1 MKLKRGFAVIVLC
14 GALVLG
20 LSACGGNDDSAAN
33 VPTGAAFDRAFI
45 DAMVPHH
52 ESAIEMARSAEAA
65 GLSNPELRQVADDIL
80 STQQVEIDQL
90 KQWRGEWFGSEKIDP
105 DGAAALGMTDTQ
117 MGMANGA
124 DALLNSGDVDADFAQ
139 MMIAHHEGA
148 IEMAK
153 LALDRA
159 ERAELRDMA
168 KAIIAAQEREI
179 EIMRPHAGGGMDH
192 G

>member
-1 MKLKRGFAVIVLC
+1 MKLLALAGLLAAAALLLVGAGC
-14 GALVLG
+14 G
-20 LSACGGNDDSAAN
+20 SDEPSTDE
-33 VPTGAAFDRAFI
+33 GAATAPFDRAFI